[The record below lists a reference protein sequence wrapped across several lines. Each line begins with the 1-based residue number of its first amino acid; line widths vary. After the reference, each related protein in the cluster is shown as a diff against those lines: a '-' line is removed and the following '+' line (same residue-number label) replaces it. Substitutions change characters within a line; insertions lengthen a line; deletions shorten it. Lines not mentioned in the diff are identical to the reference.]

1 MNNYE
6 SPNVAEIGTASKLI
20 RGSKFWWPDWID
32 NYIIIDFMDNPVDDI
47 DETDD

>member
-6 SPNVAEIGTASKLI
+6 SPNVAEIGTAAKLI
-20 RGSKFWWPDWID
+20 RGSKFWWLYWID
-32 NYIIIDFMDNPVDDI
+32 NYFIIDFMDYPVDDI

>member
-6 SPNVAEIGTASKLI
+6 SPNVAEIGNAAKLI
-20 RGSKFWWPDWID
+20 RGTKFWWLFWID
-32 NYIIIDFMDNPVDDI
+32 NQFLIDFMDYPVDDI

>member
-6 SPNVAEIGTASKLI
+6 SANVAEIGKAAKSIK
-20 RGSKFWWPDWID
+20 GSKYFSLLWID
-32 NYIIIDFMDNPVDDI
+32 SQLILDAIELLDDI

>member
-6 SPNVAEIGTASKLI
+6 SPNVAEIGTAAKLI
-20 RGSKFWWPDWID
+20 RGSKFWFLFLID
-32 NYIIIDFMDNPVDDI
+32 NQFIIDSMDWPVDDI

>member
-6 SPNVAEIGTASKLI
+6 SPNVAEIGTAAKLI
-20 RGSKFWWPDWID
+20 RGSKFWWLFWID
-32 NYIIIDFMDNPVDDI
+32 NQFIIDYMDNPRDDI